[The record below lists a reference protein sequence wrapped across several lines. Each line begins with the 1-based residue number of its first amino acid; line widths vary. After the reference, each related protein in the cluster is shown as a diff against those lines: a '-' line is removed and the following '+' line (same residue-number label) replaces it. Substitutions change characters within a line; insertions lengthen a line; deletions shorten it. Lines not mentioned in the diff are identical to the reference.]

1 MHPWYPYPVT
11 KRTTL
16 ILDDETRLAARQLAA
31 SYDCSVSEAIRRA
44 VVLQRDA
51 VQGLPLEKRRRRVRT
66 LERLFGLFEGNDP
79 EEEVRRLKA
88 QDEGF

>member
-1 MHPWYPYPVT
+1 M
-11 KRTTL
+11 

-51 VQGLPLEKRRRRVRT
+51 ARGLPLEKRRQRVET
-66 LERLFGLFEGNDP
+66 LEHLFVLFEGNDP
-79 EEEVRRLKA
+79 EDEVRRLKA
-88 QDEGF
+88 EDEGF

>member
-1 MHPWYPYPVT
+1 MGDWDASWEGN
-11 KRTTL
+11 RRSL
-16 ILDDETRLAARQLAA
+16 LDAGIAATPAQRLAWLEEALELAHHA
-31 SYDCSVSEAIRRA
+31 SVP
-44 VVLQRDA
+44 QRDA

>member
-1 MHPWYPYPVT
+1 MT
-11 KRTTL
+11 RRTTL

-51 VQGLPLEKRRRRVRT
+51 ARGLPLEKRQQRVET
-66 LERLFGLFEGNDP
+66 LEHLFVLFDGNDP

-88 QDEGF
+88 EDEGF